1 MEELIATLSLNNA
14 PTGVEF
20 GTPSV
25 TVIRIQDDDG
35 ECDHGCICVGVGED
49 THRVSNNMRVSDGI
63 MVNV

>member
-14 PTGVEF
+14 PTGVEL

-35 ECDHGCICVGVGED
+35 ECDHECMCVGVGED
-49 THRVSNNMRVSDGI
+49 TPLVSNDMRVRDG
-63 MVNV
+63 